1 MNDQGI
7 IAARSVKRKVQW
19 NAATIKGERIGM
31 SVLRRT
37 GWEIGIG
44 AATLAGVSIAAMTA
58 AHAGG
63 FAVRE
68 QSAYYQG
75 MSFAGA
81 GTGDTLS
88 SMYWNSAAA
97 ASAPG
102 MNSESHVSIILP
114 DSEITATGGL
124 LTGEGIDPDGPGPAG
139 PLPACAF
146 DNCESGD
153 IADPA
158 LVPASYANY
167 QINDQLYLGIAM
179 NSGFGLVTKP
189 DNTDWAGSAIAIT
202 SDVFSIN
209 VNPTLAYKLTPELTV
224 GVGVQVEY
232 LDVRLNRG
240 PFPGIETIG
249 RTAEVDDIGFGATA
263 GVSWTPTP
271 GTTIGVGYRSAVK
284 FDLEGDYASEATGGD
299 SRSAKADLTLPD
311 MVTIGLRQ
319 SLTDRVDLLAG
330 YEWTNWSRAGTIP
343 VEVTGFDGPAEELR
357 LEYDDG
363 HFVSLGLEYDYTPL
377 TTLRAGVA
385 WEKSPISDEERNV
398 FLPDSDRLWLS
409 VGATHRLTEKITID
423 LGYTHIFSDDAPICR
438 EIGGPGDP
446 CTAPIGDE
454 IIVAEGEASV
464 DIIAASFKYKWGDA
478 EPELEPLK

>member
-7 IAARSVKRKVQW
+7 FAARPVKRKSPM
-19 NAATIKGERIGM
+19 ARGDYIGERIGM

-37 GWEIGIG
+37 GWEIGVG
-44 AATLAGVSIAAMTA
+44 AAALAGVGIAAMTT
-58 AHAGG
+58 AHAGA

-97 ASAPG
+97 AAAPG
-102 MNSESHVSIILP
+102 MNSESHISLILP
-114 DSEITATGGL
+114 DSEITATDGI
-124 LTGEGIDPDGPGPAG
+124 LTGGGACPGD
-139 PLPACAF
+139 L
-146 DNCESGD
+146 CESGD

-167 QINDQLYLGIAM
+167 QFSDQIYFGIAM

-202 SDVFSIN
+202 SDVFTIN
-209 VNPTLAYKLTPELTV
+209 VNPTIAYRLTPELTV

-232 LDVRLNRG
+232 LNVRLNN
-240 PFPGIETIG
+240 
-249 RTAEVDDIGFGATA
+249 TARSAELDDIGVGATA
-263 GVSWTPTP
+263 GVTWTPAP
-271 GTTIGVGYRSAVK
+271 GTTVGVGYRSAVS
-284 FDLEGDYASEATGGD
+284 FDLEGDYNLGTSFDAEAD
-299 SRSAKADLTLPD
+299 ITLPD
-311 MVTIGLRQ
+311 MVTVGLRQ
-319 SLTDRVDLLAG
+319 AVTERLDVLVG
-330 YEWTNWSRAGTIP
+330 YEWTNWSRLGSIP
-343 VEVTGFDGPAEELR
+343 VDVEGFAAPPETLR

-363 HFVSLGLEYDYTPL
+363 HFVSAGLEYDYTPL

-398 FLPDSDRLWLS
+398 LLPDSDRLWLS

-438 EIGGPGDP
+438 EGAAAEP
-446 CTAPIGDE
+446 CTATTPLDD